1 MNYTNC
7 KLIYIYR
14 FYMQN
19 ENLELVAVSN
29 TTQPTVAK
37 NVTDNR
43 ISDKLRSKEIYLL
56 ARKELQNKFRKVT
69 IM

>member
-1 MNYTNC
+1 
-7 KLIYIYR
+7 
-14 FYMQN
+14 MQN